1 MYLTDIVVNFQN
13 YFLDYFD
20 WNKFDK
26 IDTLKKTFIF
36 KVDNLENIIYF
47 NAQFD
52 SKFLDLIKNKTF
64 NSKNN
69 SYSYVCALTDG
80 IKVVIVNLDNKGF
93 IKEISDINIVDDVSI
108 TNILLYKKQEKVD
121 YKTLENAKK
130 FVFLTRNEK
139 EIKKCINDNF
149 LNVDED
155 LLKYLYL
162 CLFNERE
169 NSVSKANKRL
179 KKFLLDSW
187 EDNYLKLYDLLK
199 CNLIV

>member
-64 NSKNN
+64 NFLYN
-69 SYSYVCALTDG
+69 SIRKKMSSQFQ
-80 IKVVIVNLDNKGF
+80 N
-93 IKEISDINIVDDVSI
+93 
-108 TNILLYKKQEKVD
+108 NILMNSL
-121 YKTLENAKK
+121 N
-130 FVFLTRNEK
+130 NN
-139 EIKKCINDNF
+139 IN
-149 LNVDED
+149 
-155 LLKYLYL
+155 
-162 CLFNERE
+162 
-169 NSVSKANKRL
+169 
-179 KKFLLDSW
+179 
-187 EDNYLKLYDLLK
+187 
-199 CNLIV
+199 

>member
-52 SKFLDLIKNKTF
+52 SKFLNLIKNKTF

-121 YKTLENAKK
+121 YKTLENTRK
-130 FVFLTRNEK
+130 FSFLTRKEK
-139 EIKKCINDNF
+139 
-149 LNVDED
+149 
-155 LLKYLYL
+155 
-162 CLFNERE
+162 
-169 NSVSKANKRL
+169 
-179 KKFLLDSW
+179 
-187 EDNYLKLYDLLK
+187 
-199 CNLIV
+199 